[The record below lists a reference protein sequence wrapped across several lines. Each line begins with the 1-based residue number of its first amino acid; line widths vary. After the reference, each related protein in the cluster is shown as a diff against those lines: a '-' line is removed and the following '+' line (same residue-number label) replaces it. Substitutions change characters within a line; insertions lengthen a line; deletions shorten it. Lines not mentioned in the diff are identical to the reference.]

1 MKSDQRSDLGDIMRK
16 INRGVGISDTF
27 YDDYINAK
35 KTAKRHSIS

>member
-1 MKSDQRSDLGDIMRK
+1 MKSDQRGNLGDIIRK

-35 KTAKRHSIS
+35 KVAKRHSIS